1 MAKSI
6 LVVDD
11 EQSMRIF
18 LTKILLQENYSVVT
32 ASSGAEAVNRVTCDE
47 PDIILLDLRLP
58 DMDGMAVLEKV
69 KKILPAV
76 PVIMVTAH
84 GAVQSAVE
92 AMKKGAYHYLTKPF
106 KVEELLIMIDMA
118 LERETLRREVTHF
131 RKQQRKERQTEY
143 IVGNSAAMKSMHE
156 MVERI
161 SESDSTNVLIYG
173 ESGTGKQLIAH
184 AIHYKSRRASKP
196 FVEINCASIP
206 DTLME
211 SELFGFEQGAFT
223 DAREKKSGLLEE
235 ADGGTFFFDEIGDM
249 SLHLQAKL
257 LKFLDTKS
265 LRRVGGTK
273 EIQVDI
279 RIIAATNQDLL
290 AAVEQKAFRADLYYR
305 LNVATLLLPP
315 LRERKE
321 DVPILTDHFMKL
333 CSQKLSKKLEAISP
347 QALAVLMEYDWPG
360 NARELENVIE
370 RAAILSED
378 GIVHA
383 THLPINLTRR
393 KASVNGEFNGLA
405 VHLEELS
412 PGNGRSLTDI
422 VRSVEEKLIADAL
435 RRCGGNQVQAAKL
448 LGITRDILRY
458 RMKQYSMPPMRPGT
472 PRGEGG
478 TAVEASELEK
488 EKVHAVSEEPSG
500 AHETI
505 TETGTQPP
513 EGGLQNKGIV

>member
-106 KVEELLIMIDMA
+106 KVEELLIMIEMA

-131 RKQQRKERQTEY
+131 RKQQRKERQSDY
-143 IVGNSAAMKSMHE
+143 IVGNSTAMKTVHE

-184 AIHYKSRRASKP
+184 AIHYRSRRASKP

-211 SELFGFEQGAFT
+211 SELFGFERGAFT

-235 ADGGTFFFDEIGDM
+235 AEGGTFFFDEIGDM

-279 RIIAATNQDLL
+279 RIIAATNQDLV
-290 AAVEQKAFRADLYYR
+290 AAVEKKAFRADLYYR

-315 LRERKE
+315 LRERKG
-321 DVPILTDHFMKL
+321 DVPVLADHFMKL

-347 QALAVLMEYDWPG
+347 HALTVLMEYDWPG

-378 GIVHA
+378 ATVHA
-383 THLPINLTRR
+383 SHLPINLMRR
-393 KASVNGEFNGLA
+393 KPSGDGDSNGLP

-412 PGNGRSLTDI
+412 IGNGRSLTDI
-422 VRSVEEKLIADAL
+422 VQCVEERLIGDAL

-458 RMKQYSMPPMRPGT
+458 RMKQYSLPSMRPGT
-472 PRGEGG
+472 PQREACAAVG
-478 TAVEASELEK
+478 TQESENEN
-488 EKVHAVSEEPSG
+488 VFSVSEGPSG
-500 AHETI
+500 GDETI
-505 TETGTQPP
+505 METGTESP
-513 EGGLQNKGIV
+513 EGGIQNKGIV